1 MRIGIDART
10 ILSNRRGFRRLRNL
24 LRALVE
30 RPGEEEFL
38 FFAPGDVRPPAWPL
52 PARARWE
59 EPRRRLRLLHR
70 RGVRLLGS
78 RAFRD
83 LNVFHFPTGEVWYSK
98 YAPTVVTL
106 HDLTPLHCAD
116 RFFETQKETR
126 RYEKHLERIVANA
139 DRIVTV
145 SEYSRQDLLNTLG
158 VASGRVR
165 VIYQGFENVSGG
177 ASAEEQLQGVL
188 SDLSIPGPYFFY
200 CGGLDFRKNVEGLLQ
215 AFAYYRHRL
224 QGDRLLVIAGEP
236 DPERPRLYPDLRQ
249 CAEREKV
256 SEWVLFSGWVEDE
269 VLGALYRGADAF
281 VYPSLFEGFG
291 YPPLEAM
298 AAGTPV
304 ICSNAACLP
313 EIAGDAALLVNA
325 TDPEQLGR
333 AIAEVTADRDL
344 REQLIQKGQL
354 NLRRFDWAKT
364 ADAFLDLYRDVARE
378 AGRL

>member
-10 ILSNRRGFRRLRNL
+10 ILSNRRGFRRLRRL
-24 LRALVE
+24 LQALVE
-30 RPGEEEFL
+30 RPGEDEFV
-38 FFAPGDVRPPAWPL
+38 FFAPADVHPAGWPL

-70 RGVRLLGS
+70 QGARLLGS

-83 LNVFHFPTGEVWYSK
+83 LDVFHFPTAEVWYSK

-116 RFFETQKETR
+116 RFFETPKETR

-145 SEYSRQDLLNTLG
+145 SEYSRQDLLDTLG
-158 VASGRVR
+158 VEAGRVR
-165 VIYQGFENVSGG
+165 VIYQGFEDVSSG
-177 ASAEEQLQGVL
+177 ASAEEQSPGVL
-188 SDLSIPGPYFFY
+188 SELSIPGRYLFY

-236 DPERPRLYPDLRQ
+236 DLERPRLYPDLRQ

-269 VLGALYRGADAF
+269 VLGALYRWADAF
-281 VYPSLFEGFG
+281 VFPSVFEGFG

-304 ICSNAACLP
+304 ICSNAASLP
-313 EIAGDAALLVNA
+313 EIAGDAALLVDAAN
-325 TDPEQLGR
+325 PEQLAR
-333 AIAEVTADRDL
+333 AIARVTADSAL
-344 REQLIQKGQL
+344 REQLIQKGRL
-354 NLRRFDWAKT
+354 NLCRFDWAKT
-364 ADAFLDLYRDVARE
+364 ADKFLDLYQEVARE

>member
-1 MRIGIDART
+1 MRIGIDVRT

-30 RPGEEEFL
+30 RPREDDFV
-38 FFAPGDVRPPAWPL
+38 FFAPGDLRPSAWPL
-52 PARARWE
+52 PTRARWE
-59 EPRRRLRLLHR
+59 EPLRRLRLLHR
-70 RGVRLLGS
+70 RGVRLIGS

-83 LNVFHFPTGEVWYSK
+83 LDVFHFPTGDVWYSK

-116 RFFETQKETR
+116 RFFGTQVEMR

-158 VASGRVR
+158 VEPGRVR
-165 VIYQGFENVSGG
+165 VIYQGFEDVSGG
-177 ASAEEQLQGVL
+177 ASAEEQSRSVL
-188 SDLSIPGPYFFY
+188 SELSIPGPYLFY

-236 DPERPRLYPDLRQ
+236 DPERGRLYPDLRQ

-256 SEWVLFSGWVEDE
+256 SECVLFSGWVEDE
-269 VLGALYRGADAF
+269 VLGALYRRADAF
-281 VYPSLFEGFG
+281 VFPSLHEGFG

-298 AAGTPV
+298 AAGCFPIV
-304 ICSNAACLP
+304 G
-313 EIAGDAALLVNA
+313 EIESTREWIQDGLNGLLV
-325 TDPEQLGR
+325 DP
-333 AIAEVTADRDL
+333 RDL
-344 REQLIQKGQL
+344 QQLADAILSALAQPE
-354 NLRRFDWAKT
+354 LRRKAAGHNRGIINEQAAQSATRPKIKRFYEQ
-364 ADAFLDLYRDVARE
+364 FL
-378 AGRL
+378 G